1 MKFSQVGRR
10 KSFAR
15 GRSWKMRVRKKQ
27 VRGVMSGRTA
37 KEVSPTRPRVA
48 LVRASV
54 LRDRPRRGA
63 TGCVSML

>member
-1 MKFSQVGRR
+1 MSHVGRR

-15 GRSWKMRVRKKQ
+15 GRSWKRRVRRKQ

-48 LVRASV
+48 LAMASV
-54 LRDRPRRGA
+54 LRLRPRRGA
-63 TGCVSML
+63 TARVRIGLV